1 MTIATSKTRN
11 EAQIRQL
18 IDNQANAVRAKD
30 INGSMSN
37 YAPDIVSFDV
47 VNPLQKIGLEA
58 CRKRADEWFSSFQGP
73 IVYEI
78 RDLRIIASDAAA
90 FCHSVNRVNGTK
102 TDGGE
107 IDMWWRA
114 TVCWSKIDGKWKET
128 PWNPNHE
135 RTHRISFGSIFL
147 LMKQQAERRLKDY

>member
-1 MTIATSKTRN
+1 MTTATSKTKN

-58 CRKRADEWFSSFQGP
+58 CRKRADAWFSSFQGP

-78 RDLRIIASDAAA
+78 RDLSIIASDAAA
-90 FCHSVNRVNGTK
+90 FCHSLNRVNGTK

-114 TVCWSKIDGKWKET
+114 TVCWSKIDGKWMIV
-128 PWNPNHE
+128 HE
-135 RTHRISFGSIFL
+135 HSSVPFDVKSGKASL
-147 LMKQQAERRLKDY
+147 DLKP